1 MFVHKES
8 LFLNTGNTSPSW
20 CDSCEV
26 ITNMALPW
34 FQLRQS
40 VPRETWLL
48 GWFRCRIRIQHIIC
62 LFMLV
67 IKLYIKRTWTQGI
80 QDHIRTMHTYGTMHT
95 SKGRMP
101 NAHSTIWSQE
111 HPLRPYWHTHSVTDT
126 VWKHMCIQNNLSTQ
140 EGRKFLRMRWY
151 MALKYIYIAIWG

>member
-80 QDHIRTMHTYGTMHT
+80 QDHIQCIRMGLLVRDVCLMPTAQSGLRSIHCGPTDIHTVSLIRSENTCAY
-95 SKGRMP
+95 K
-101 NAHSTIWSQE
+101 IIC
-111 HPLRPYWHTHSVTDT
+111 PLRKVGNFYGGADT
-126 VWKHMCIQNNLSTQ
+126 WL
-140 EGRKFLRMRWY
+140 
-151 MALKYIYIAIWG
+151 